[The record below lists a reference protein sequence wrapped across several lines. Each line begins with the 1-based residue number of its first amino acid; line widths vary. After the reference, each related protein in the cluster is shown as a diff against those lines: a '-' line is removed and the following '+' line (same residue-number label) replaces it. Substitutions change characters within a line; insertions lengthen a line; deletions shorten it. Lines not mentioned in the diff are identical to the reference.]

1 MDKFYLKANASGLEH
16 EKSVRRIFNG
26 PECRYLSLE
35 ARSMAYGL
43 LDSLSVPSC
52 VTESA
57 VQQAVA
63 LGSMNGEEVDAQTFE
78 ALFHAVALNPSF
90 QLPFW
95 FISTTAPS
103 GTWIC

>member
-1 MDKFYLKANASGLEH
+1 MDKFYLKANASALEH
-16 EKSVRRIFNG
+16 QKSVRRIFSG

-43 LDSLSVPSC
+43 LDSQSVPPA

-63 LGSMNGEEVDAQTFE
+63 LGSMSGEEVDAQTFE
-78 ALFHAVALNPSF
+78 ALFHAVTLNPSF

-103 GTWIC
+103 DTWIC